1 MKINELLME
10 ATLKLKENKS
20 DTPRLDAEVIMA
32 FHIGKERSYLIM
44 HFNDE
49 LDSKT
54 TEKFR
59 EDIERRA
66 LGEPVAYITGLK
78 GFMDL
83 MLQVDKSVLIPRPD
97 TEVLV
102 ETILERF
109 KSRQGKIKAIDIGTG
124 SGAIALALAYYLEN
138 VEILA
143 VDIDRDALE
152 KARMNGCRLGLD
164 HKVEFRLSDCFSAV
178 EEGAK
183 FDLVVSNPPYISKK
197 DMDKLARNVIGYEPV
212 MALYGGLEGMD
223 FYNRITK
230 EAPRYLNEKGIL
242 AYEIGYDQGQK
253 VKTLMEKHG
262 FASVEI
268 IKDLAGIDR
277 VVIGFMAAG
286 N

>member
-66 LGEPVAYITGLK
+66 LGEPVAYITGYK

-109 KSRQGKIKAIDIGTG
+109 KSKQSKIKAIDIGTG

-164 HKVEFRLSDCFSAV
+164 HKVEFQLSDCFSAV

-197 DMDKLARNVIGYEPV
+197 DMDMLARNVIGYEPV